1 MYMTRKNA
9 SKETINILINN
20 AKSAILDSEHILR
33 NTELIKS
40 KLSTFDGATYIQ
52 LLFELLS
59 GSLLAVYEVCSDMKN
74 MLSTDNVYVKRFHM
88 QMINLSQYEWCKYL
102 VGRDHGGVIPKL
114 INHLNESHKETI
126 ELDSILQQLRLLGK
140 KCDAGLRNITAHYDN
155 PNTMYSKLV
164 TLNDEDIYAKRV
176 GAQLLVHDMIL
187 QYISPILQMITEIL
201 CTNNRECTYTR
212 SVDKY
217 SIIDIINKKVAEA
230 FHNKEK
236 LDIVIAGQIANAWEN
251 IESHKKNYTICEKA
265 IEYLTDKQVDCSRL
279 TEIQA
284 LEELRWEVSF
294 MQYDLACSMNSYLKA
309 DSNAE
314 RSICFMRAYRNE
326 ISALSH
332 LYGYNDEYREKS
344 IWSKIRT
351 VPEFKSIPL
360 SKEIEDELIA
370 LTSNFDPNKR
380 NLYTHYREDTKLNI
394 SERWQ
399 CANEM
404 NHPEELMQMLRLVT
418 LCKKINHFLVSLVS
432 SMHLS
437 EKQKNDEMLSPIR
450 KIKELAQKNNQQD
463 IVAMSDK
470 FLSLFSLFGKKS

>member
-1 MYMTRKNA
+1 MYMTRQNA

-20 AKSAILDSEHILR
+20 AKSAISNSEHILK

-40 KLSTFDGATYIQ
+40 RLSTFDGANYLQ

-114 INHLNESHKETI
+114 INHLNDSHKETI
-126 ELDSILQQLRLLGK
+126 ELESILQQLRLLGK

-164 TLNDEDIYAKRV
+164 TLIDEDIYAKRV
-176 GAQLLVHDMIL
+176 GDQLLVHDMIL

-236 LDIVIAGQIANAWEN
+236 LDIVITGQIANAWEN

-418 LCKKINHFLVSLVS
+418 LCKKINQFLVSLVS

-463 IVAMSDK
+463 IVAISDK
-470 FLSLFSLFGKKS
+470 FLSIFSLFDKKL

>member
-1 MYMTRKNA
+1 MTRKNA
-9 SKETINILINN
+9 SKEIINILINN

-176 GAQLLVHDMIL
+176 GDQLLVHDMIL

-418 LCKKINHFLVSLVS
+418 LCKNINQFLVSLVS

-463 IVAMSDK
+463 IVAISDK
-470 FLSLFSLFGKKS
+470 FLSIFSLFDKKL

>member
-20 AKSAILDSEHILR
+20 AKSAISDSEHILK

-40 KLSTFDGATYIQ
+40 RLSTFDGANYLQ

-126 ELDSILQQLRLLGK
+126 ELESILQQLRLLGK

-164 TLNDEDIYAKRV
+164 TLSDEDIYAKRV
-176 GAQLLVHDMIL
+176 GDQLLVHDMIL

-201 CTNNRECTYTR
+201 CTNNRECTYTK

-217 SIIDIINKKVAEA
+217 SIIDIINKKVADA

-418 LCKKINHFLVSLVS
+418 LCKKINQFLVSLVS

-437 EKQKNDEMLSPIR
+437 EKQKNDEILSPIR

-463 IVAMSDK
+463 IVAISDK
-470 FLSLFSLFGKKS
+470 FLSIFSVFDKKL

>member
-1 MYMTRKNA
+1 MTRKNA
-9 SKETINILINN
+9 NKETINILITN
-20 AKSAILDSEHILR
+20 AKSAISDSEHILK

-40 KLSTFDGATYIQ
+40 RLSTFDGANYLQ

-102 VGRDHGGVIPKL
+102 VGRDQGGVIPKL

-126 ELDSILQQLRLLGK
+126 ELASILQQLRLLGK

-176 GAQLLVHDMIL
+176 GDQLLVHDIIL
-187 QYISPILQMITEIL
+187 QYISPILQMITETL

-212 SVDKY
+212 SVDKF
-217 SIIDIINKKVAEA
+217 SIIDIINEKVAEA
-230 FHNKEK
+230 LHNKEK
-236 LDIVIAGQIANAWEN
+236 LDVVIVGQIANAWEN

-265 IEYLTDKQVDCSRL
+265 IEYLTDKQVDCSRF
-279 TEIQA
+279 TEILA

-294 MQYDLACSMNSYLKA
+294 MQYDLACSMNSYVKA

-314 RSICFMRAYRNE
+314 RSICFMRAYRIE

-332 LYGYNDEYREKS
+332 LYGYNDEYRGKS
-344 IWSKIRT
+344 IWNKIRNI
-351 VPEFKSIPL
+351 PEFKSIPL

-370 LTSNFDPNKR
+370 LTSNFDPSKR
-380 NLYTHYREDTKLNI
+380 NLYTHYREAAKLNI

-418 LCKKINHFLVSLVS
+418 LCKKINQFLVSLVS

-463 IVAMSDK
+463 IVAISDK
-470 FLSLFSLFGKKS
+470 FLSIFSLFDKKL

>member
-9 SKETINILINN
+9 SRETINILINH
-20 AKSAILDSEHILR
+20 AKSAILDSEHLLQ

-40 KLSTFDGATYIQ
+40 RLSTFDEVTYLQ

-59 GSLLAVYEVCSDMKN
+59 GSLSGVYEVCSDMKD

-102 VGRDHGGVIPKL
+102 VGRDHRGVIPKL
-114 INHLNESHKETI
+114 INHLNEPHKETI
-126 ELDSILQQLRLLGK
+126 ELESILQQLKLLGE
-140 KCDAGLRNITAHYDN
+140 KCDTRLRNITAHYDN

-164 TLNDEDIYAKRV
+164 TLNDEDVYAKRV
-176 GAQLLVHDMIL
+176 GDQLLVHDMIL

-236 LDIVIAGQIANAWEN
+236 LDNVIAGQIANAWEN

-418 LCKKINHFLVSLVS
+418 LCKKINQFLVSLVS

-463 IVAMSDK
+463 IVAISDK
-470 FLSLFSLFGKKS
+470 FLSIFSLFDKKL

>member
-20 AKSAILDSEHILR
+20 AKSAISDSEHILK

-40 KLSTFDGATYIQ
+40 RLSTFDGANYLQ

-114 INHLNESHKETI
+114 INHLNDSHKETI
-126 ELDSILQQLRLLGK
+126 ELESILQQLRLLGK

-176 GAQLLVHDMIL
+176 GDQLLVHDMIL

-201 CTNNRECTYTR
+201 CTNNRECTYTK

-217 SIIDIINKKVAEA
+217 SIIDIINKKVADA

-236 LDIVIAGQIANAWEN
+236 LDIVITGQIANAWEN

-351 VPEFKSIPL
+351 VPEFKSILL

-380 NLYTHYREDTKLNI
+380 TLYTHYREDTKLNI

-418 LCKKINHFLVSLVS
+418 LCKKNNQFLVSLVS

-450 KIKELAQKNNQQD
+450 KIKELVQKNNQQD
-463 IVAMSDK
+463 IVAISDK
-470 FLSLFSLFGKKS
+470 FLSIFSLFDKKL

>member
-1 MYMTRKNA
+1 MYMTRQNA

-20 AKSAILDSEHILR
+20 AKSAISNSEHILK

-40 KLSTFDGATYIQ
+40 RLSTFDGANYLQ

-114 INHLNESHKETI
+114 INHLNDSHKETI
-126 ELDSILQQLRLLGK
+126 ELESILQQLRLLGK

-164 TLNDEDIYAKRV
+164 TLIDEDIYAKRV
-176 GAQLLVHDMIL
+176 GDQLLVHDMIL

-217 SIIDIINKKVAEA
+217 SIIDIINKKVADA

-236 LDIVIAGQIANAWEN
+236 LDIVITGQIANAWEN

-418 LCKKINHFLVSLVS
+418 LCKKINQFLVSLVS

-463 IVAMSDK
+463 IVAISDK
-470 FLSLFSLFGKKS
+470 FLSIFSLFDKKL